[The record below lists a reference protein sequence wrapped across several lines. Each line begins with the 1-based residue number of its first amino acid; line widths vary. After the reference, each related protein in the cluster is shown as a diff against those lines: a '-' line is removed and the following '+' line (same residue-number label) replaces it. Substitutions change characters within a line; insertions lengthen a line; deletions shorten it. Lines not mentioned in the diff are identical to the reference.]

1 MPRRKTAPPPVQPTR
16 RRRGSGS
23 VSVRSDSRV
32 VVTLP
37 ADLDPERRP
46 LYSPPGT
53 RTAWASVEQAARWLD
68 AEVARRRNPAPER
81 ATGDEQLGA
90 YLARWY
96 RLYSPTWPERT
107 ATAYRQSLRLFAGI
121 AAVRLSEL
129 THEVVQGALAR
140 LQQATWRRTRKDGT
154 PTGEPKPYSAR
165 TLQQARTALGLALE
179 GLVPD
184 VLAANP
190 VRRTRLGR
198 RQPPTQPVWDG
209 AQAER
214 FLAAAE
220 ATEPQHA
227 LALRL
232 ILHRGLRRGEVLAL
246 CWADLDERRAVL
258 TVDETAGRRAGQ
270 TGDTKGRRSREIPL
284 SRDLLARLAAHRA
297 GRRRP
302 TPWVF
307 ANPETGLPWSVE
319 TLRAAA
325 DRAIRAAGLPRISLK
340 DMRATCATLLLDQ
353 GEPLPRVSELL
364 GHADV
369 SVTARAY
376 QRVLRLTEA
385 RAADVAEGLDAA
397 FVRAAGSGQTVEI
410 RPSGTENGTPG
421 RDQVSG

>member
-1 MPRRKTAPPPVQPTR
+1 
-16 RRRGSGS
+16 
-23 VSVRSDSRV
+23 
-32 VVTLP
+32 
-37 ADLDPERRP
+37 
-46 LYSPPGT
+46 
-53 RTAWASVEQAARWLD
+53 
-68 AEVARRRNPAPER
+68 NPAPER
-81 ATGDEQLGA
+81 ATADEQLGA

-107 ATAYRQSLRLFAGI
+107 ASAYRLSLRHFASI
-121 AAVRLSEL
+121 ATVRLSDL

-140 LQQATWRRTRKDGT
+140 LQQATWRRTRRDGR
-154 PTGEPKPYSAR
+154 PTGEPRPYSAR
-165 TLQQARTALGLALE
+165 TIQQARTALGLALE
-179 GLVPD
+179 ALVPD
-184 VLAANP
+184 VLPNNP

-198 RQPPTQPVWDG
+198 RQVPTQPVWDG
-209 AQAER
+209 AQAAR
-214 FLAAAE
+214 FLAVAE
-220 ATEPQHA
+220 ATEPHHA

-232 ILHRGLRRGEVLAL
+232 ILRRGLRRGEALAL
-246 CWADLDERRAVL
+246 RWADLDERRAVL

-284 SRDLLARLAAHRA
+284 SRDLLARLLAHRA

-340 DMRATCATLLLDQ
+340 DMRATAATVLLDQ

-364 GHADV
+364 GHSSVA
-369 SVTARAY
+369 VTAKFY

-397 FVRAAGSGQTVEI
+397 FERAAGTGQPEQF
-410 RPSGTENGTPG
+410 RKLAEDSP
-421 RDQVSG
+421 